1 MFDAKKQNLIS
12 IDIIYGGRSGIR
24 TLEGLSPLTV
34 FKTVAFNR
42 SAKRPLY
49 LSNNLMQNINQCIV

>member
-1 MFDAKKQNLIS
+1 MIDVKKQNLIS
-12 IDIIYGGRSGIR
+12 VNIIYAGRAGIR

-34 FKTVAFNR
+34 FKTVAFNH